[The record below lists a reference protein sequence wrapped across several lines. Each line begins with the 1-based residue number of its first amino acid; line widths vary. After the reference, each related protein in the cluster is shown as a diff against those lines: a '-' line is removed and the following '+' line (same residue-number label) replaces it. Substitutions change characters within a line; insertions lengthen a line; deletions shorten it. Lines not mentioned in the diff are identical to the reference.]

1 MLLATVGM
9 IAATAA
15 TTTPVHAPIT
25 MTTIGN
31 WAMVGLG
38 IAVGWVIALVKDKWF
53 TKESQ
58 QDKDVVLLENR
69 INEKIENLLKANDKR
84 FEDLSEDLTNHQEVI
99 NDIDKRLTKAT
110 TNIEWLI
117 KNGQKS

>member
-38 IAVGWVIALVKDKWF
+38 ITVGWVIALVKDKWF